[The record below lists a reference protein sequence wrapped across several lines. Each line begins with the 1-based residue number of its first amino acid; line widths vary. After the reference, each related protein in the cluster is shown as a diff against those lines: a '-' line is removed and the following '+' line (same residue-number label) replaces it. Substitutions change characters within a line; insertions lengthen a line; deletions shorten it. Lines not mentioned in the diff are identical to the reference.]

1 MEREDSTVI
10 SKNQALLS
18 KALHSK
24 RTESPSR
31 KGNHPSSNPSKSPNW
46 ENSQSLALK
55 LKRALTPR
63 PPSEALLDRSVLL
76 LNQPALITNS
86 NLSKKMTLTQGNLE
100 KVLRRESLTNL
111 KYKKSVL
118 DSLVT

>member
-1 MEREDSTVI
+1 M
-10 SKNQALLS
+10 
-18 KALHSK
+18 
-24 RTESPSR
+24 
-31 KGNHPSSNPSKSPNW
+31 
-46 ENSQSLALK
+46 K

-111 KYKKSVL
+111 KFKKSVL
-118 DSLVT
+118 DSLAT